1 MSIAYKKLIMGRTV
15 KFIKIK
21 LCKSCNKNLNYK
33 NFRIVKPLTKGPNKG
48 KLVAWTDIQ
57 GGKRFNT
64 CKDSEVN
71 RARNRY
77 STNPIPQMLSN
88 SRIRAKRKGIL
99 HTINTEYLE
108 LIWPKD
114 NRCPVLGNL
123 FEMGYKNGK
132 SKNLSPSLDRIV
144 AKKGYIPGN
153 LAIVSDIVN
162 RLKSDASLEDMEK
175 ILKFYTNKNNKIN
188 NI

>member
-1 MSIAYKKLIMGRTV
+1 
-15 KFIKIK
+15 
-21 LCKSCNKNLNYK
+21 
-33 NFRIVKPLTKGPNKG
+33 
-48 KLVAWTDIQ
+48 
-57 GGKRFNT
+57 KRFNK
-64 CKDSEVN
+64 CKDCEVN

-144 AKKGYIPGN
+144 PKKGYIPGN
-153 LAIVSDIVN
+153 LVIVSDIVN

-175 ILKFYTNKNNKIN
+175 ILKFYTNKINKIN

>member
-1 MSIAYKKLIMGRTV
+1 MIRKLEKKDKQNWSKLYNGYADFYKVPM
-15 KFIKIK
+15 
-21 LCKSCNKNLNYK
+21 
-33 NFRIVKPLTKGPNKG
+33 
-48 KLVAWTDIQ
+48 D
-57 GGKRFNT
+57 
-64 CKDSEVN
+64 
-71 RARNRY
+71 
-77 STNPIPQMLSN
+77 
-88 SRIRAKRKGIL
+88 KGIL
-99 HTINTEYLE
+99 HTINTKYLE

-144 AKKGYIPGN
+144 PKKGYIPGN
-153 LAIVSDIVN
+153 FVIVSDIVN

-175 ILKFYTNKNNKIN
+175 ILKFYTNKTNKIN

>member
-1 MSIAYKKLIMGRTV
+1 MDIKIGDVLKFTTKSIPGSVDMKVELCDDNIENIMKGLRELSVDKSDTV
-15 KFIKIK
+15 SSYFIKIIK
-21 LCKSCNKNLNYK
+21 DISNGCCINHSDA
-33 NFRIVKPLTKGPNKG
+33 
-48 KLVAWTDIQ
+48 KLVITH
-57 GGKRFNT
+57 
-64 CKDSEVN
+64 
-71 RARNRY
+71 
-77 STNPIPQMLSN
+77 L
-88 SRIRAKRKGIL
+88 KRKGIL

-144 AKKGYIPGN
+144 PKKGYIPGN
-153 LAIVSDIVN
+153 LVIVSDIVN